1 MERPGHIVSDEEM
14 DELIN
19 FGPDCYQKAGSPPLV
34 FAEGPALTDDLSLK
48 WQAGSV
54 KYCEKD
60 GDSAESLQRKVFSA
74 LLGKN
79 PQKNDA

>member
-1 MERPGHIVSDEEM
+1 MERPERTVSDEEM

-34 FAEGPALTDDLSLK
+34 FALGPALTDDLSLR
-48 WQAGSV
+48 QAGSV

-60 GDSAESLQRKVFSA
+60 GDSAESLLKKVFSA
-74 LLGKN
+74 LMGRN
-79 PQKNDA
+79 AQENDA